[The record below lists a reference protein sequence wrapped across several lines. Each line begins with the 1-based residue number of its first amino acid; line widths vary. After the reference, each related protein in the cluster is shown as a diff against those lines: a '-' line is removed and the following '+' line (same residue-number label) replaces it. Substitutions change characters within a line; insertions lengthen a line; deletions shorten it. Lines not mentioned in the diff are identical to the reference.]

1 MRVKIDQQ
9 SATGGRVYVIIATPA
24 GRTLQ
29 RLFLPKQRPAGSA
42 MALRY
47 RVALEPGTYAYHAV
61 AVDARGRQTKVASSG
76 AFVVLRPLLSPFPA
90 PADIAAACE
99 FAAGRSG
106 RVAVAVV
113 DRYGRLHGHLLH
125 AGFQSAS
132 LIKVMLLVAYLRGHP
147 DIPEDMLETLTA
159 MIERSDNAA
168 AYAVYDIV
176 GDAGLRSVAKLAQ
189 MQDYAKGPSLLAAN
203 VSAADYA
210 QLMFNIRSYLPARHE
225 ALAMNLLSHIVAY
238 ECWGLPAVAR
248 PYGWTMWFK
257 GGWLG
262 ANTTM
267 HQAALLRKGG
277 VTWALAVLTDGDPTP
292 TYGFATLQGVM
303 SRLLGVGE

>member
-1 MRVKIDQQ
+1 MC
-9 SATGGRVYVIIATPA
+9 IIITTPA
-24 GRTLQ
+24 GRALQ
-29 RLFLPKQRPAGSA
+29 RLYLPKQQPAGSA

-61 AVDARGRQTKVASSG
+61 AVDALGRQTTVASSG
-76 AFVVLRPLLSPFPA
+76 ALVVLRPLLSPFPT
-90 PADIAAACE
+90 PANIAAACE
-99 FAAGRSG
+99 FAAGRAG

-113 DRYGRLHGHLLH
+113 DRYGRLHGYLLH

-132 LIKVMLLVAYLRGHP
+132 LIKVMLLVAYLREHP
-147 DIPEDMLETLTA
+147 DVPEDMLETLTA

-176 GDAGLRSVAKLAQ
+176 GDAGLQSVAKLAQ
-189 MQDYAKGPSLLAAN
+189 MQDYAKGPSLLATN

-210 QLMFNIRSYLPARHE
+210 QLMFNIRTYLPAQHE
-225 ALAMNLLSHIVAY
+225 ALAMDLLSHIVPY
-238 ECWGLPAVAR
+238 ECWGLPVVAR

-262 ANTTM
+262 ANTTI
-267 HQAALLRKGG
+267 HQAALLQKGG

-303 SRLLGVGE
+303 SRLLGVGD